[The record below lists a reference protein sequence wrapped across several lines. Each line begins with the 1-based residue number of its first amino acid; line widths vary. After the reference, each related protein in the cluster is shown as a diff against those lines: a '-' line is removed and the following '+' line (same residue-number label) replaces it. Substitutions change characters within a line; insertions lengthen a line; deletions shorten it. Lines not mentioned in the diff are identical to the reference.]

1 MWQTIDIFPDYEASK
16 DGRVRSK
23 SRERQFGKQIR
34 TVPSQE
40 IRPFNHSAGYLCV
53 KLAKD
58 IFLHLLNAG
67 DRHDAVYWRRKDVEC
82 ACFSQRTLCF
92 LADSKSLAGRQTAI
106 VRPAHDYFRLERI

>member
-1 MWQTIDIFPDYEASK
+1 MPARFFWLGDRLFDLRPQLREEA
-16 DGRVRSK
+16 G
-23 SRERQFGKQIR
+23 I
-34 TVPSQE
+34 
-40 IRPFNHSAGYLCV
+40 
-53 KLAKD
+53 KD